1 MTAKLS
7 TSNPVKDNYNI
18 HVHKKAPTVIADLFW
33 SFILFP
39 LYVISLPFKWT
50 YQLLALTQLPY
61 LISLLF
67 KLPFQLLAKGFTALL
82 DTQAFGHWFIH
93 DIYYVITGKT
103 NPSSTEKPDPSLS
116 SIKCK
121 RTAGWLIAAVLI
133 SSAIFS
139 LLMYANIYFYK
150 TFSDAFFNSTV
161 NLSNFYQSTLQF
173 AGLTTVLVAI
183 RAITKL
189 LRKYTQSLLT
199 SHIRQQ
205 WTNNL
210 TESDINGLKPKTQKE
225 SAATVEDDVDDNVS
239 HMVISMTQC
248 LYMCFDAIFYFFF
261 LKTNA
266 PYLIPLAIV
275 TTIVC
280 FVVTY
285 LPGEKQRSYQDEDSI
300 KRRRFQTAIRDFQ
313 ANIPLHKNR
322 NAIGR
327 EADLLREHATGIR
340 KNYHIKLIWETIYS
354 FLMRLI
360 KYLSIPLAFVMVAPS
375 FAAKSITFGVVMTS
389 LRVFKDFLSSIS
401 LIVDNRK
408 MFNKFS
414 TGTGRCRRV
423 MKDIRH
429 AKNNL
434 ENKREATFKTGGALT
449 IPRGTRIED
458 EKQMQLK
465 ITANDNITLKAG
477 SIVSISGE
485 SGSGKSVL
493 ARVLRGELATL
504 DVHIPEDAEKIA
516 HPCLKGEQFIAGSIW
531 GHDQNTRDCTAQ
543 HGSEDRELT
552 AAEMIAYSG
561 DDWQTNFKLEEIESF
576 TKGYAYSGDS
586 EDGFST
592 IPDYSVPYSTL
603 SGGQK
608 DCIGILNILYK
619 MHQFKDATDAFP
631 YKLLIVDE
639 IDQGLGTAQ
648 HQNHSQSQLKELDQG
663 KVKQLEE
670 MFVSDWNLSQSEAEA
685 RAKQT
690 YRDVL
695 DQSEKNSQSKKA
707 ISALFKKF
715 CDFTQCTLIY
725 ISHKNKDMFNQGPGS
740 PNAKH
745 IPVTALSLV
754 NDGSQDTARSQA
766 MAKTVSILH
775 QHEPCHY
782 LLNS

>member
-1 MTAKLS
+1 MNAKLS
-7 TSNPVKDNYNI
+7 TSKPVKDNYNS
-18 HVHKKAPTVIADLFW
+18 HVHEKKSASTLGLFW
-33 SFILFP
+33 SIVSFP
-39 LYVISLPFKWT
+39 FYLISIPFKW
-50 YQLLALTQLPY
+50 
-61 LISLLF
+61 
-67 KLPFQLLAKGFTALL
+67 PFQLLAKGFTALL
-82 DTQAFGHWFIH
+82 DTNAFGHWFIH
-93 DIYYVITGKT
+93 DIYYVFTGKT
-103 NPSSTEKPDPSLS
+103 TPSSTEKPDPSLS

-121 RTAGWLIAAVLI
+121 RTVSWLIAAVLI

-205 WTNNL
+205 FTNNL
-210 TESDINGLKPKTQKE
+210 TETDINGLTPKTKKE
-225 SAATVEDDVDDNVS
+225 AAATIEEDLNVNVS

-261 LKTNA
+261 LKANA

-280 FVVTY
+280 FTVTY
-285 LPGEKQRSYQDEDSI
+285 FPGEKQRGYQNEDSI
-300 KRRRFQTAIRDFQ
+300 KRRLYQTSILEYQKNYA
-313 ANIPLHKNR
+313 LYKNR
-322 NAIGR
+322 NGIGR
-327 EADLLREHATGIR
+327 EADLLREYATDIR
-340 KNYHIKLIWETIYS
+340 ENYHIKLIWETIYS

-414 TGTGRCRRV
+414 TGTSRCRRV
-423 MKDIRH
+423 NKDIRQ
-429 AKNNL
+429 AKDEL
-434 ENKREATFKTGGALT
+434 ENKRAATFRTGTGPGDELT
-449 IPRGTRIED
+449 IPCGTKIED
-458 EKQMQLK
+458 ENGTQLE
-465 ITANDNITLKAG
+465 ITADADITLQPG

-493 ARVLRGELATL
+493 ARVLSGELAKLKVTL
-504 DVHIPEDAEKIA
+504 PNGAEKIA
-516 HPCLKGEQFIAGSIW
+516 HPCLEGRQFITGSIW
-531 GHDQNTRDCTAQ
+531 GHDQNTRDCTA
-543 HGSEDRELT
+543 HHRTEDRELT

-561 DDWQTNFKLEEIESF
+561 DDWETTFKLEEIESF
-576 TKGYAYSGDS
+576 TEEYAYSGDF

-619 MHQFKDATDAFP
+619 MHQFKHDTDRFP

-648 HQNHSQSQLKELDQG
+648 HQNHSP
-663 KVKQLEE
+663 
-670 MFVSDWNLSQSEAEA
+670 SQSEKLNKKILTDIKNALMALGPSETEATAQAE
-685 RAKQT
+685 KT

-715 CDFTQCTLIY
+715 YDFKNCTLIY
-725 ISHKNKDMFNQGPGS
+725 ISHKNKDMFSQNTGS
-740 PNAKH
+740 QDAKH
-745 IPVTALSLV
+745 IPVTSLSLV
-754 NDGSQDTARSQA
+754 NCSSLEASEPQA
-766 MAKTVSILH
+766 MAMTVSTIH
-775 QHEPCHY
+775 QHQPCHY

>member
-1 MTAKLS
+1 MTQG
-7 TSNPVKDNYNI
+7 
-18 HVHKKAPTVIADLFW
+18 
-33 SFILFP
+33 
-39 LYVISLPFKWT
+39 FKT
-50 YQLLALTQLPY
+50 
-61 LISLLF
+61 
-67 KLPFQLLAKGFTALL
+67 
-82 DTQAFGHWFIH
+82 
-93 DIYYVITGKT
+93 KT
-103 NPSSTEKPDPSLS
+103 T
-116 SIKCK
+116 
-121 RTAGWLIAAVLI
+121 
-133 SSAIFS
+133 
-139 LLMYANIYFYK
+139 
-150 TFSDAFFNSTV
+150 
-161 NLSNFYQSTLQF
+161 
-173 AGLTTVLVAI
+173 
-183 RAITKL
+183 
-189 LRKYTQSLLT
+189 
-199 SHIRQQ
+199 
-205 WTNNL
+205 
-210 TESDINGLKPKTQKE
+210 KE
-225 SAATVEDDVDDNVS
+225 SAATVEDEDDNVS

-261 LKTNA
+261 LKANA

-285 LPGEKQRSYQDEDSI
+285 LPGEKQRSYQNEDSL
-300 KRRRFQTAIRDFQ
+300 KRRRYQTAILDIQ
-313 ANIPLHKNR
+313 ANISLHKNR

-327 EADLLREHATGIR
+327 EAALLREHARGIR

-375 FAAKSITFGVVMTS
+375 FAAKTITFGVVMTS

-449 IPRGTRIED
+449 IPSGTRIED
-458 EKQMQLK
+458 ENKTQLK
-465 ITANDNITLKAG
+465 ITAANEIILEPG

-504 DVHIPEDAEKIA
+504 DVLIPQDAEKIA

-543 HGSEDRELT
+543 HGTEDRELT

-561 DDWQTNFKLEEIESF
+561 DDWETNFNFEEIKSF
-576 TKGYAYSGDS
+576 TKIYAYSGDS
-586 EDGFST
+586 ADGFST

-619 MHQFKDATDAFP
+619 MHQFEKNTVVFP
-631 YKLLIVDE
+631 YKLLIADE
-639 IDQGLGTAQ
+639 IDQGPALPNIKTTA
-648 HQNHSQSQLKELDQG
+648 NH
-663 KVKQLEE
+663 
-670 MFVSDWNLSQSEAEA
+670 N
-685 RAKQT
+685 
-690 YRDVL
+690 
-695 DQSEKNSQSKKA
+695 
-707 ISALFKKF
+707 
-715 CDFTQCTLIY
+715 
-725 ISHKNKDMFNQGPGS
+725 
-740 PNAKH
+740 
-745 IPVTALSLV
+745 
-754 NDGSQDTARSQA
+754 
-766 MAKTVSILH
+766 
-775 QHEPCHY
+775 
-782 LLNS
+782 